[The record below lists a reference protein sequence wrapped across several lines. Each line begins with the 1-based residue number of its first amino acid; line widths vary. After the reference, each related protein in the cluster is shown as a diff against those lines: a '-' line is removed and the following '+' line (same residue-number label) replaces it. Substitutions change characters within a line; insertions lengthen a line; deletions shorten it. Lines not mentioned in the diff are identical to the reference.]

1 MLTLLYAAAVFLVPR
16 PAEVIINATV
26 PTVAALSVL
35 GRKKEKKKQQ
45 FWVFE
50 QSGKQH
56 SETGRRICNALG
68 EVKCVLFHR
77 TEGGVLPVWV
87 GFSVGIYLSAHR

>member
-35 GRKKEKKKQQ
+35 GRKKGKKNND
-45 FWVFE
+45 
-50 QSGKQH
+50 SG
-56 SETGRRICNALG
+56 
-68 EVKCVLFHR
+68 F
-77 TEGGVLPVWV
+77 
-87 GFSVGIYLSAHR
+87 LSKVENSTAGQEDAFATL

>member
-35 GRKKEKKKQQ
+35 GRKKEKKK
-45 FWVFE
+45 
-50 QSGKQH
+50 
-56 SETGRRICNALG
+56 TTILG
-68 EVKCVLFHR
+68 F
-77 TEGGVLPVWV
+77 
-87 GFSVGIYLSAHR
+87 